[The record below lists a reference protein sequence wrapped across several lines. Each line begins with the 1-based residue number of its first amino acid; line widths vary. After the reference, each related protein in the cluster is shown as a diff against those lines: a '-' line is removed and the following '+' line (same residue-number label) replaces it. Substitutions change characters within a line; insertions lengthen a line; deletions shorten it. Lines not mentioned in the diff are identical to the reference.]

1 MRIVHRCSFN
11 NHHSCHLSGLPR
23 TCFLLSF
30 FIFYLSFLF
39 HIFILSLFSTDFL
52 FSSLS
57 SPLDPSKRLSF
68 LFSPSHSSSS
78 LVDPI
83 CKTSSPFFYFHLHV
97 IINFTL
103 SFSLF
108 SLFASSSLYSLSI
121 FYRSILLAHF
131 YPFLSF
137 SSIYPIRPPSLPATI
152 RFIVIMFLASLS
164 PPSAAACHRS
174 PHDVLVTA
182 PFSHPIASI
191 TLHLRSISCRH
202 IAYLPISSLFSY
214 DLSLSLNS
222 PCHSFVLASSHH
234 DNLSLH

>member
-1 MRIVHRCSFN
+1 M
-11 NHHSCHLSGLPR
+11 
-23 TCFLLSF
+23 F
-30 FIFYLSFLF
+30 FIVLFYFYLSFLF
-39 HIFILSLFSTDFL
+39 HIFILSFFSRDFYSL
-52 FSSLS
+52 HSHLRSINRNAFRFFSHHPIHHHLS
-57 SPLDPSKRLSF
+57 SILFAKPPLL
-68 LFSPSHSSSS
+68 
-78 LVDPI
+78 
-83 CKTSSPFFYFHLHV
+83 FFYFHLSV

-103 SFSLF
+103 SFSFF
-108 SLFASSSLYSLSI
+108 SLFASSSSYSSSI
-121 FYRSILLAHF
+121 FYRSILLDRF

-152 RFIVIMFLASLS
+152 PFIVIMFLASLS